1 MKKRKTKLFKITI
14 VTIFVAFFLIIY
26 TSPVVFMRDGMLTKM
41 KVDDFNQQ
49 YNLGRTNRHNGE
61 LRNIYMFY
69 AGIKQPEVFKESRY
83 EDRYV
88 EKKVF
93 LKKIAP
99 CVYKWKSDFNT
110 SAYRILVGDYKYYCT
125 VVTN

>member
-1 MKKRKTKLFKITI
+1 M
-14 VTIFVAFFLIIY
+14 A
-26 TSPVVFMRDGMLTKM
+26 LT
-41 KVDDFNQQ
+41 FNQQ

-61 LRNIYMFY
+61 SRNIYMFY

-83 EDRYV
+83 EDCYV

-99 CVYKWKSDFNT
+99 CIYKWKSDFNT

-125 VVTN
+125 IVTN